1 MNGERGR
8 FSEETCPVCHKTFVV
23 PDAGI
28 WAYKLRRYKKGVWS
42 SGYIFLCSWKCF
54 RSFEGHHAAYVK
66 KHDGRRT
73 RHRKEEGAES

>member
-28 WAYKLRRYKKGVWS
+28 WAYKLRRYKK
-42 SGYIFLCSWKCF
+42 
-54 RSFEGHHAAYVK
+54 
-66 KHDGRRT
+66 RRMVIGL
-73 RHRKEEGAES
+73 HIPVQLEMLSLF